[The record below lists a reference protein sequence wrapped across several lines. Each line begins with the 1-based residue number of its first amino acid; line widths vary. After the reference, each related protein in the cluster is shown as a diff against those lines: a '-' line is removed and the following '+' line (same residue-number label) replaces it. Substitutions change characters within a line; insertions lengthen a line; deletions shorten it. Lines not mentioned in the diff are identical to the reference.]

1 MNAYD
6 YVNDGVILSGPT
18 FYLLNRTEVY
28 ICHGLRELCW
38 IMEGMDGL
46 CIVE

>member
-6 YVNDGVILSGPT
+6 YVNGGVILSGPVFT
-18 FYLLNRTEVY
+18 LTNGTEGY
-28 ICHGLRELCW
+28 ICHGLAELCW
-38 IMEGMDGL
+38 IMDGMDGL